1 MLSYLREWEE
11 SVKVFYEKKYEEEKL
26 KRLEEAR
33 SERSARK
40 ENEADSVK
48 KLEGARSEQSAN
60 EADSNVTDDVVEES
74 EGERADTGMA
84 EAKGREEEEKKKK
97 KEMRKREKSE
107 KEKMK
112 REIEKSLIARETRNG
127 ISFTG

>member
-26 KRLEEAR
+26 KRLKEAR

-48 KLEGARSEQSAN
+48 RLEGARSEQSAN
-60 EADSNVTDDVVEES
+60 EADSNVTGDVVEES

-84 EAKGREEEEKKKK
+84 EAKGREEEEK